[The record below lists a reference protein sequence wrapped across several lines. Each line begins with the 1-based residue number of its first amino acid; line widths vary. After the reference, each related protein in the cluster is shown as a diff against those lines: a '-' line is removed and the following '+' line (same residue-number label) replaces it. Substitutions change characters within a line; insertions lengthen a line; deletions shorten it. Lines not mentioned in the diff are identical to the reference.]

1 MHPPDFDIRPLDL
14 RAASDHESACFN
26 AFENVLRAEVLPD
39 DPPIPCSEETER
51 NRAMPGFIKEGAW
64 AVWDGGERRLIA
76 FAAVDADYS
85 GDNQH
90 VADFTIQVLPD
101 FRCRGFARELLRRI
115 APYARGHGRRLLIA
129 SSNDRV
135 PASAVFLAHIGA
147 RKGLEG
153 GENQLCLADVDRGLL
168 ARWMDR
174 SAELSQEFYLGIW
187 EGPVPEE
194 RLPGMIALV
203 QQLINDSPHDALEL
217 EDSTHV
223 ANTYRP
229 FEAWEFAGGRRRWMM
244 YAIHRPDDRVAGMTE
259 VTWSPNRPGLVEQ
272 WGTGVWP
279 DYRNRG
285 LGRWLKAAMLTR
297 ILRELPGA
305 RVIRTGN
312 ASSNGP
318 MLKINSRLGFKP
330 FISRPAWQV
339 ETETVEKYLAGSLS
353 AA

>member
-1 MHPPDFDIRPLDL
+1 VPLQDYDIRPLDL
-14 RAASDHESACFN
+14 RAASDHEYACFN
-26 AFENVLRAEVLPD
+26 AFENILRAEVLPD

-51 NRAMPGFIKEGAW
+51 NQAMPGFIKEGAW
-64 AVWDGGERRLIA
+64 AAWDRSGKRIVA
-76 FAAVDADYS
+76 FAAIDADYS

-90 VADFTIQVLPD
+90 VADFTVQVLPD
-101 FRCRGFARELLRRI
+101 YRRQGFGRELLRRMP
-115 APYARGHGRRLLIA
+115 PYAQSHNRRLLIA
-129 SSNDRV
+129 SSNERV
-135 PASAVFLAHIGA
+135 AASAEFLARIGA

-153 GENQLCLADVDRGLL
+153 GENQLCLADVDRELL
-168 ARWMDR
+168 ARWMDQA
-174 SAELSQEFYLGIW
+174 AELSNEFYLGLW

-194 RLPGMIALV
+194 RLAGMITLV
-203 QQLINDSPHDALEL
+203 QQLINDAPHDSLEL
-217 EDSTHV
+217 EDCTHI

-259 VTWSPNRPGLVEQ
+259 VAWSPNRPGIVEQ

-285 LGRWLKAAMLTR
+285 LGRWLKAAMLTK
-297 ILRELPGA
+297 ILREMPEA

-312 ASSNGP
+312 ANSNAP
-318 MLKINSRLGFKP
+318 MLKINNELGFKP

-339 ETETVEKYLAGSLS
+339 ETETVEKYLADPRP